1 MIAHNQSLPNWPAP
15 VSRLVCNVHQGKE
28 EEKEEETGEKTSLS
42 PLFAGR
48 KLSCFLSE
56 YPFFLLPRSE
66 DRTGKMGN

>member
-28 EEKEEETGEKTSLS
+28 EEEEETGEKTSLS

-48 KLSCFLSE
+48 KN
-56 YPFFLLPRSE
+56 PFFFSRV
-66 DRTGKMGN
+66 